1 MKSTIGLAVCLAAL
15 TWAVPVKAQETAPV
29 LSLHD
34 AIKASLQN
42 SPAIGRAVAQNEA
55 MKAAA
60 SKADALP
67 NPELSIEAENI
78 GGDGPYKNMDSAE
91 LTYGVS
97 QLVELPGK
105 RAGRAGVAG
114 GEEQKSFY
122 ERDAAR
128 LDLIR
133 DVVTAYAAVVSAEE
147 ELIILR
153 EEKDLAANVYE
164 SVAAKVDAGK
174 EPPIQKNKAS
184 IELSSSILSLERVDR
199 SLATA
204 RTVLKNLT
212 GGPSVFSVSAATL
225 PVMKQPDGIAA
236 YAEKLQSTPDVLV
249 YDAAIAAAQSN
260 LSLEK
265 ASMVPDPTFNVGVRD
280 FREDNEQAFVAG
292 VSFPFPAF
300 DMNRAGVRRAGHEYN
315 AAMLDKAQAKLSAE
329 TDMAR
334 SYEAFANAYREHRI
348 LTDTVLPDAQEAFNA
363 AREGYRAGK
372 FGYLEVLD
380 AQRTLFENR
389 KKSNQAMFDY
399 YRELA
404 VIDRLIATH
413 AIPQGEKK

>member
-15 TWAVPVKAQETAPV
+15 TWAVPVKSQETAPV

-105 RAGRAGVAG
+105 RAGRAGVAD
-114 GEEQKSFY
+114 GEEQKSLY

-147 ELIILR
+147 ELKILR

-174 EPPIQKNKAS
+174 ESPIQKNKAS
-184 IELSSSILSLERVDR
+184 IELSSSILSLERVER

-204 RTVLKNLT
+204 RTVLKNLM
-212 GGPSVFSVSAATL
+212 GGTSVFSVSAATL

-236 YAEKLQSTPDVLV
+236 YAAKLESTPDVLV

-265 ASMVPDPTFNVGVRD
+265 AGMVPDPTFNVGVRD

-300 DMNRAGVRRAGHEYN
+300 DMNRAGVSRAGHEYN

-334 SYEAFANAYREHRI
+334 SYEAFANTYREYRM
-348 LTDTVLPDAQEAFNA
+348 LNDTVLPGAQEAFNA

-380 AQRTLFENR
+380 AQRTLFESR

-404 VIDRLIATH
+404 VIDRLTATH